1 MSSALWQDFW
11 QFVDM
16 RSSQDK
22 CSLKW
27 IPRSLVRLISP
38 RREWIVQGS
47 EHETSGWR
55 TGRLSWSWWSL
66 VLGESQTRPGAE
78 GIEHTV
84 EIFSFLRE
92 VIRAA
97 AVIIVLS
104 SVWLLIR
111 RGLYI
116 LAFFP
121 NRWKIGF
128 PNMRLFI
135 ISVIGPAIISATIHK
150 FYRNLSTMKASF

>member
-1 MSSALWQDFW
+1 M
-11 QFVDM
+11 
-16 RSSQDK
+16 
-22 CSLKW
+22 
-27 IPRSLVRLISP
+27 
-38 RREWIVQGS
+38 
-47 EHETSGWR
+47 
-55 TGRLSWSWWSL
+55 
-66 VLGESQTRPGAE
+66 LGESQTRPRAE

-97 AVIIVLS
+97 AVINSPIIS
-104 SVWLLIR
+104 MTFDKE
-111 RGLYI
+111 GLYI

-128 PNMRLFI
+128 LNMRLLI